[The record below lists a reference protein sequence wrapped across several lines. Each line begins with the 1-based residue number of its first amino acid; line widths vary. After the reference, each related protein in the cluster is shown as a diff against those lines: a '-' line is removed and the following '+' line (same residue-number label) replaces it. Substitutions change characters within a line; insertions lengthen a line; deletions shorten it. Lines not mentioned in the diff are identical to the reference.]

1 MEKNRFPI
9 VGFWLESSFFERII
23 LEKLKPFSHDSVLI
37 GEFFRSFSAFLDK
50 EEIREESMHQL
61 TGAFDIEDPSPHQ
74 DWIKS
79 HESLFSKLDWRNIS
93 SWFQLFPQNG
103 QSEGYGLIQRLEEL
117 KASLHALNLKDHDP
131 RLSAHMI
138 QMPVSIIKKLF
149 TWAKS
154 ATTQFHS

>member
-23 LEKLKPFSHDSVLI
+23 LEKLKPFSPDSVLI
-37 GEFFRSFSAFLDK
+37 GEFFRSFFVFLYK

-61 TGAFDIEDPSPHQ
+61 TIALLIYSSPHQ

-103 QSEGYGLIQRLEEL
+103 QFEGYGLI
-117 KASLHALNLKDHDP
+117 
-131 RLSAHMI
+131 
-138 QMPVSIIKKLF
+138 
-149 TWAKS
+149 
-154 ATTQFHS
+154 